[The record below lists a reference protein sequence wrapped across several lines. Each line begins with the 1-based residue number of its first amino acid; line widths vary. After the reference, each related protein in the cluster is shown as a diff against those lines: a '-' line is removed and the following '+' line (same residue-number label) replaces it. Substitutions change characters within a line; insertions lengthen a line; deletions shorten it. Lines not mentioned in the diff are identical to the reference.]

1 MPSRRP
7 PPPLVAIALLPLL
20 LVAETRSAQAFSEPD
35 QLTYDLRVD
44 LPVTLVAG
52 AVWLG
57 SDLIG
62 DRFAPESCRWCASN
76 PLDDAVRDAVVWNAG
91 NTPNAMSNYVAYVG
105 LPLLEL
111 GLLALAPAY
120 DERSGDFGG
129 NVLVVGESVA
139 IAGVFAQLVKY
150 TVARERPFVHALPPD
165 QKPHTDDPGDNNLS
179 FYSGHTSFAF
189 ALVSSAATVA
199 TLRGYRLAPAFWAI
213 GGFLAV
219 STAYLRLA
227 ADRHY
232 FTDVLAGAAVGTT
245 VGVGVPWLFHRQSDE
260 HRLTLVPLSSPSLT
274 GLALAGTF

>member
-7 PPPLVAIALLPLL
+7 PPSLVAIALLPLL
-20 LVAETRSAQAFSEPD
+20 LVAETRPAQAFSDPD

-44 LPVTLVAG
+44 LPVTLGAG
-52 AVWLG
+52 AIWLG
-57 SDLIG
+57 SALMN
-62 DRFAPESCRWCASN
+62 DRLAPESCRWCASN
-76 PLDDAVRDAVVWNAG
+76 PIDDAVRDALAWNAS

-111 GLLALAPAY
+111 GLLALAPAH
-120 DERSGDFGG
+120 DERPGDFGG

-139 IAGVFAQLVKY
+139 IAGVLTQLVKF

-165 QKPHTDDPGDNNLS
+165 QKPLTDNPHDNNLS

-189 ALVSSAATVA
+189 ALASSAGTVA
-199 TLRGYRLAPAFWAI
+199 TLRGYRLAPAFWAV

-219 STAYLRLA
+219 GTAYLRIA

-232 FTDVLAGAAVGTT
+232 FTDVLAGAAMGTA
-245 VGVGVPWLFHRQSDE
+245 VGVGVPYLFHRQSDE
-260 HRLTLVPLSSPSLT
+260 HRLTLVPLTTPTFT
-274 GLALAGTF
+274 GLALAGAF